1 MRVPIVRY
9 TGLALSALF
18 LSTLPKATWPA
29 QGKPPAVAGIS
40 LGMSPADVRLALGGP
55 EVQQTSLG
63 MRFWEYRA
71 RGITVIWR
79 DDAPSVHGIVV
90 SKRIAGEMN
99 GVRVGDAALNISSQW
114 GPAVRIR
121 QSGRFLDFSGN
132 GWTLSAEIGGGR
144 AVEITLLAAN

>member
-18 LSTLPKATWPA
+18 LSVVPRATRSV
-29 QGKPPAVAGIS
+29 QGKPPAVAGIG
-40 LGMSPADVRLALGGP
+40 LGMSAAEVRGAVGGP

-63 MRFWEYRA
+63 MIFWEYRV

-79 DDAPSVHGIVV
+79 DDAPGAHGIVV
-90 SKRIAGEMN
+90 SKRIAGQVN
-99 GVRVGDAALNISSQW
+99 GVSVGDAARSISSQW
-114 GPAVRIR
+114 GPSVRIR

-132 GWTLSAEIGGGR
+132 GWTLSAEIAGGR
-144 AVEITLLAAN
+144 AVELTLLAAH

>member
-1 MRVPIVRY
+1 M
-9 TGLALSALF
+9 SAAEVL
-18 LSTLPKATWPA
+18 
-29 QGKPPAVAGIS
+29 V
-40 LGMSPADVRLALGGP
+40 ALGGP

-79 DDAPSVHGIVV
+79 DDASGAHGIVV

-99 GVRVGDAALNISSQW
+99 GVRVGDAARNISSHW
-114 GPAVRIR
+114 GPTARIR

-132 GWTLSAEIGGGR
+132 GWTLSAEIAGGR
-144 AVEITLLAAN
+144 AVEITLLAAR

>member
-1 MRVPIVRY
+1 VRVPIVRY
-9 TGLALSALF
+9 TGLALSALL
-18 LSTLPKATWPA
+18 LSALPKATGSA

-40 LGMSPADVRLALGGP
+40 LGMSAAEVRVALGGP

-79 DDAPSVHGIVV
+79 DDWPGAHGIVV

-99 GVRVGDAALNISSQW
+99 GVRVGDAARDISSHW
-114 GPAVRIR
+114 GPPARIR

-132 GWTLSAEIGGGR
+132 SWTLSAEIAGGR
-144 AVEITLLAAN
+144 AVEITLLAAR

>member
-18 LSTLPKATWPA
+18 LSAVPKATRST

-40 LGMSPADVRLALGGP
+40 LGMSAAEVRVALGGP

-63 MRFWEYRA
+63 MRFWEYRG

-79 DDAPSVHGIVV
+79 DDWLGAHGIVV

-99 GVRVGDAALNISSQW
+99 GVRVGDAARDISSHW
-114 GPAVRIR
+114 GPPARIR

-132 GWTLSAEIGGGR
+132 GWTLSAEIAGGR
-144 AVEITLLAAN
+144 AVEITLLAAR